1 MSQDA
6 SALRPATTLRLRVT
20 YAEVDRMGFLHHSNH
35 LRWLERGREEYCRRR
50 AIGYRDLEDRGTLVV
65 VVEASLQY
73 KSPLRLDDE
82 ADLTV
87 TLRTL
92 RHASLEFS
100 YTLRRIADGALVAT
114 ATTRHALVSREGRVT
129 RVTPE
134 LAALLE
140 APEAFR
146 RLGEVG

>member
-1 MSQDA
+1 MPQDE
-6 SALRPATTLRLRVT
+6 SALRPSTTLRLRVT

-65 VVEASLQY
+65 VVDAALQY

-100 YTLRRIADGALVAT
+100 YALRRIADGALAAT